1 MNGRG
6 DDKVD
11 REEEGVTEAV
21 AAAAETEA
29 EEAEVEEME
38 RERDDCA
45 RWWWRE
51 ECKRREGWRES
62 EREAVSEG
70 VGAEEEEGALCRG
83 GGGGK
88 VSVGGEG
95 LWRTDW
101 MRPCWVWDRA
111 WGRCADTDDKRV
123 EAGW

>member
-1 MNGRG
+1 M
-6 DDKVD
+6 
-11 REEEGVTEAV
+11 EAV
-21 AAAAETEA
+21 AAAETEA
-29 EEAEVEEME
+29 EEGEVE

-62 EREAVSEG
+62 GRGGVSEW
-70 VGAEEEEGALCRG
+70 VDAEEVEGALCRG

-88 VSVGGEG
+88 VSAGEEG

-101 MRPCWVWDRA
+101 MRLCWVWDREG
-111 WGRCADTDDKRV
+111 GRGEGPDDKRV